1 MRTHTQV
8 LTLIA
13 VLVWAPPLILAA
25 SSPAKGFAVSRQAE
39 AVEAP
44 AKPVTQEDIPGTQEA
59 EPEKPHPGPKD
70 IKEQVAIYVFLG
82 WLWLSILVLIYV
94 LRLKIRESDRLN
106 NFAYFDTDK
115 KTPPAQT

>member
-13 VLVWAPPLILAA
+13 VLVWVLPLLLAS
-25 SSPAKGFAVSRQAE
+25 SSPANGFAVSRQAE
-39 AVEAP
+39 TVEA
-44 AKPVTQEDIPGTQEA
+44 
-59 EPEKPHPGPKD
+59 PEKPHPGPKD

-94 LRLKIRESDRLN
+94 LRLKIRESDRLD

>member
-13 VLVWAPPLILAA
+13 ILVWAPLLILAA

-39 AVEAP
+39 TVEAP
-44 AKPVTQEDIPGTQEA
+44 A
-59 EPEKPHPGPKD
+59 KPHPGPKD

-82 WLWLSILVLIYV
+82 WLWLSILVLIYL

>member
-1 MRTHTQV
+1 MRTHTRV
-8 LTLIA
+8 LSLIA
-13 VLVWAPPLILAA
+13 ALVWVLPLLPAA
-25 SSPAKGFAVSRQAE
+25 SSPADGFTVSPQEKTIQA
-39 AVEAP
+39 P
-44 AKPVTQEDIPGTQEA
+44 K
-59 EPEKPHPGPKD
+59 KPHPGPKD

-115 KTPPAQT
+115 KSPPAQT